1 MTALK
6 DRTRLTGVLTV
17 FECRMQSAKCR
28 MNFSRKGSGLLSK
41 KLTEKEKLFCLLY
54 AQGGDARGCA
64 ARAGFSLTPQ
74 RSAAKL
80 LAKDEIRAE
89 ISKIENER
97 KTVHAAARGLYRLAF
112 GSVADALRLMLCG
125 DELTAQDI
133 EELDFFNVSEIKRP
147 KGGGLEIK
155 FFDRLKALEKLEKL
169 GSCEENPQ
177 SSFVQALTEGAK
189 LISEEDDV
197 E

>member
-1 MTALK
+1 
-6 DRTRLTGVLTV
+6 
-17 FECRMQSAKCR
+17 

-41 KLTEKEKLFCLLY
+41 KLTEKERLFCSLY

-74 RSAAKL
+74 RSAVKL
-80 LAKDEIRAE
+80 LAKEEIRAE
-89 ISKIENER
+89 ISRIEKDR
-97 KTVHAAARGLYRLAF
+97 KTAQAAARGLYRLAF

-125 DELTAQDI
+125 DEMTAEDI
-133 EELDFFNVSEIKRP
+133 EKLDFFNVAEVKRP

-155 FFDRLKALEKLEKL
+155 FFDRLKALEKLEKISS
-169 GSCEENPQ
+169 GEENPQ
-177 SSFVQALTEGAK
+177 SSFIQALSEGAK